1 LYCFVHDV
9 ICWLFCRRLQRGE
22 RRSVVKLSR
31 ESDGL
36 ADVVTENPR
45 AVVCHAVVVIVRAS
59 YSDADDLIRTA
70 PVLMEFNDVI

>member
-1 LYCFVHDV
+1 M
-9 ICWLFCRRLQRGE
+9 
-22 RRSVVKLSR
+22 VKLSR
-31 ESDGL
+31 GSDGL